1 MRQANDTQGTE
12 RIMIAQATPHLK
24 DWSDSSIKEYLA
36 QDSSEPF
43 ERIDALLED
52 LRALADRDL
61 DEAARRVRTIVGLC
75 SARAISA
82 PLMGPDPVLVARRRA
97 VRQEWDR
104 ASDLG
109 LELGRR
115 REQLD
120 PRPKRVSCRVPRR
133 LELEEALAKIDRGA
147 AREASNVS
155 EKTAFGIFLQHG
167 LITRE
172 QYDRA
177 RDRPGN
183 TMWDYAGH

>member
-1 MRQANDTQGTE
+1 
-12 RIMIAQATPHLK
+12 MIAQATPHLH
-24 DWSDSSIKEYLA
+24 DWSDSSLREYLA
-36 QDSSEPF
+36 QESTAPF

-52 LRALADRDL
+52 LRALADQDL
-61 DEAARRVRTIVGLC
+61 DEAARRVRTIESLC

-82 PLMGPDPVLVARRRA
+82 PLMGPDPELVARRKV
-97 VRQEWDR
+97 VRKEWGR

-109 LELGRR
+109 MELSRR
-115 REQLD
+115 REELD

-133 LELEEALAKIDRGA
+133 FELEDALAKIDTGA

-155 EKTAFGIFLQHG
+155 EKTAFGIFLHHG

-172 QYDRA
+172 QYNRA